1 MLKQVGPMR
10 YGSNAYQGIELSTI
24 ADANGVGDYF
34 EVYAYHDTGLS
45 NMNIT
50 AGGET
55 HFAAARLV

>member
-1 MLKQVGPMR
+1 MR